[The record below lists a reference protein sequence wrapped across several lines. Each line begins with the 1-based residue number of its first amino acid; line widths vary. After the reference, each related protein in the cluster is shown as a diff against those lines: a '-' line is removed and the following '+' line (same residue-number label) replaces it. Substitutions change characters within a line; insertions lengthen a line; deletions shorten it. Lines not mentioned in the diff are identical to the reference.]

1 MQPQG
6 VLFGICCLVG
16 STLSPTVTEE
26 LLSNGSSNRR
36 SCGGGDVVGGH
47 CSRISDEEILKYP
60 YSGCKTRLHIFGKFV
75 VHLFFIVWDCTVF
88 NHHLAVH
95 LCHVNSCNWTPLSL
109 QCVTPYSQPALN
121 VLESC
126 SGARTRTC
134 ALPSVCVP
142 VTCIVDCFM
151 PLKKIHPQY
160 GRSDQACNH

>member
-6 VLFGICCLVG
+6 VLFDICCLVG

-26 LLSNGSSNRR
+26 LLPNGSSNRR
-36 SCGGGDVVGGH
+36 SCGGDVVGGH

-60 YSGCKTRLHIFGKFV
+60 HSCCKTRLHIFGKFV

-95 LCHVNSCNWTPLSL
+95 LCHVNSCTGHHFLFS
-109 QCVTPYSQPALN
+109 VTPDSQPALN
-121 VLESC
+121 ALESC
-126 SGARTRTC
+126 WGAGRRTC
-134 ALPSVCVP
+134 ALPCVW
-142 VTCIVDCFM
+142 VTVTGMVDCFM